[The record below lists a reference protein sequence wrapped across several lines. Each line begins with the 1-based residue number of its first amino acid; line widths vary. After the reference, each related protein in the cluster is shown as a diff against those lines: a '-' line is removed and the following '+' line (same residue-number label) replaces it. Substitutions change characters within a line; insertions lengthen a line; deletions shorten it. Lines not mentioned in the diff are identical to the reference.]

1 MKTLSKR
8 LYGLI
13 EMGVKMTG
21 TYDPDVTLG
30 AFEEQLTFPEAKEIG
45 AFLRW
50 CHENGKAFGHGN
62 YQERFAEFIDECPDC
77 GVRYSADVE
86 EHKDCAQCNRLA
98 EDEEP
103 EVDCPICGAPP
114 GEVHPSGCA
123 DHIESKEKNIT
134 TRIYTYDVELDISY
148 DGGDLVSSCFIS
160 KTRGRTLYCS
170 SLALLSDQG
179 TIEGD
184 NWGDVIHV
192 PDKIITKIY
201 HWAED
206 NGY

>member
-1 MKTLSKR
+1 MKTLSSR

-13 EMGVKMTG
+13 AEGVKMTG
-21 TYDPDVTLG
+21 TYDPDETLP
-30 AFEEQLTFPEAKEIG
+30 AFEEQLTIAECAEITG
-45 AFLRW
+45 FLRW

-62 YQERFAEFIDECPDC
+62 YQERFAEFKDKCPNC

-86 EHKDCAQCNRLA
+86 DHKDCAQCNRLA

-103 EVDCPICGAPP
+103 EEDCEICGAKP
-114 GEVHPSGCA
+114 GETHPSGCA
-123 DHIESKEKNIT
+123 DHVESKEKNIT

-148 DGGDLVSSCFIS
+148 DGGDLVSSCFVS

-184 NWGDVIHV
+184 HWGDVIQV
-192 PDKIITKIY
+192 PEKIITKIY